1 MTMNCCKSV
10 SQLIIEPKYVEWMKN
25 LPNELHNES
34 ITKIAIPGR
43 NKECFSIEIL
53 FNRYT

>member
-1 MTMNCCKSV
+1 MMTMSCCKSV

-43 NKECFSIEIL
+43 NKECFQ
-53 FNRYT
+53 